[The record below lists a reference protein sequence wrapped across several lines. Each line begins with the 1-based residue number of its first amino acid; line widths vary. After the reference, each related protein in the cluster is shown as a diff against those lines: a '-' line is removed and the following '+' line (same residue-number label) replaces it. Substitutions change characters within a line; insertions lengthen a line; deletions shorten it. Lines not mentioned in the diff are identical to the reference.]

1 MQISFSGLYGVL
13 EWQSAEFSL
22 FSRLR
27 DTFSVLDPDRFV
39 VEAFRRGFWDG
50 KSHVISKDGKF
61 LRGMAGAIVK
71 EIRTL
76 GGEVEDYVPYNRE
89 WIERNAPYV
98 HLADKLHLEGIALA
112 EHQRRM
118 TRALLKYGGGTVEG
132 VTGCGKTESITLL
145 ARILSEYTEKIFFI
159 VHRIGLMRAAKER
172 VVERCPELAPLCG
185 LLGDGERP
193 KEEDRLIFSTVQ
205 SLSTVLGIGK
215 KKKGKDAEMERIW
228 KDGGAIIIDEA
239 HRVAGEGYLKVLS
252 KAPEVPIYQFSGTPE
267 VDDPVR
273 DWAIIGVGGP
283 IVTRVKRSEMEAIGF
298 IAEAIACVRE
308 FTRKA
313 DEIPGSKR
321 KRRILWMPVKEKES
335 YEVTALRVE
344 KDGEFSQ
351 CQLKVDPSKGLQTE
365 ENEYY
370 LYPGYG
376 RDMVLLEK
384 NRNADIANF
393 IRASLADERQP
404 LVLCERV
411 AQTYYLRNIL
421 VGEGLPAGQIGLVH
435 GSHDV
440 DERREAVAAYE
451 SGQKPVLI
459 ASAIFDEGED
469 IKEVGSVVLAAGG
482 ASLVKVVQRI
492 GRGVRAKAS
501 ETGNYIPIWF
511 PLDGLTEFSREHTIA
526 RVGYL
531 QRAEISIEE
540 NTGDWEH
547 FFSFLRDKYGKN
559 LSRVA

>member
-1 MQISFSGLYGVL
+1 MRISFHGLYGVL
-13 EWQSAEFSL
+13 EWEKAEFGL
-22 FSRLR
+22 FTRLR
-27 DTFSVLDPDRFV
+27 ETFSVLDPDRFV

-61 LRGMAGAIVK
+61 LRGMAFAIVK
-71 EIRTL
+71 ETRAL
-76 GGEVEDYVPYNRE
+76 GGEIEDYVPYNRE
-89 WIERNAPYV
+89 WIAENVPYV
-98 HLADKLHLEGIALA
+98 YLADKLHLEGINLA

-118 TRALLKYGGGTVEG
+118 TRALLKQGGGTVEG

-145 ARILSEYTEKIFFI
+145 ARILSEYTDKIFFI
-159 VHRIGLMRAAKER
+159 VHRIGLMRAARER
-172 VVERCPELAPLCG
+172 VIERCPELAPLCG

-193 KEEDRLIFSTVQ
+193 KESDRLIFSTVQ

-215 KKKGKDAEMERIW
+215 KKAKDSEIEKVW
-228 KDGGAIIIDEA
+228 KKAGAIIIDEA
-239 HRVAGEGYLKVLS
+239 HRVAGEMYLKLLS
-252 KAPEVPIYQFSGTPE
+252 KAPEAPIYQFSGTPE
-267 VDDPVR
+267 TDDPVR

-283 IVTRVKRSEMEAIGF
+283 IVTRVRRSEMEAIGF
-298 IAEAIACVRE
+298 IAEAVACVRE

-321 KRRILWMPVKEKES
+321 HRKILWMPKKEKEP

-344 KDGEFSQ
+344 KDGNFTR
-351 CQLKVDPSKGLQTE
+351 CQLKVTEKGIQTDE
-365 ENEYY
+365 DEYY

-384 NRNADIANF
+384 ARNADIANF
-393 IRASLADERQP
+393 VRASLADDRRP
-404 LVLCERV
+404 LILCERV
-411 AQTYYLRNIL
+411 AQTYFLRNGL
-421 VGEGLPAGQIGLVH
+421 AGEGIPGESIGLVH

-440 DERREAVAAYE
+440 DERREVVTAFE
-451 SGQKPVLI
+451 NGQKPVLI

-492 GRGVRAKAS
+492 GRGVRAKSTEA
-501 ETGNYIPIWF
+501 GNYIPIWF
-511 PLDGLTEFSREHTIA
+511 PLDSLTEFSREHTIA
-526 RVGYL
+526 RVSYL

-547 FFSFLRDKYGKN
+547 FFQFLRKKYGKN
-559 LSRVA
+559 LTRVA

>member
-1 MQISFSGLYGVL
+1 MRISFKGLYGVL
-13 EWQSAEFSL
+13 EWEKAEFGL
-22 FSRLR
+22 FSKLR
-27 DTFSVLDPDRFV
+27 ETFSMLDPDRFL

-61 LRGMAGAIVK
+61 LRGMSSAIVK
-71 EIRTL
+71 EARLL
-76 GGEVEDYVPYNRE
+76 GGEIEDYVPYNRE
-89 WIERNAPYV
+89 WIEENAPYV
-98 HLADKLHLEGIALA
+98 HLADELHLKGIALA

-118 TRALLKYGGGTVEG
+118 TRALLKHGGGTVEG

-145 ARILSEYTEKIFFI
+145 ARILSEYTDTIFFI
-159 VHRIGLMRAAKER
+159 VHRIGLMRAAKDR
-172 VVERCPELAPLCG
+172 VTERCPELAPLCG

-193 KEEDRLIFSTVQ
+193 KDSDRLIFSTVQ
-205 SLSTVLGIGK
+205 SLSKVLGIGK
-215 KKKGKDAEMERIW
+215 GKKGKDAEMEALW
-228 KDGGAIIIDEA
+228 KGGGAIIIDEA

-252 KAPEVPIYQFSGTPE
+252 KAPSVPIYQFSGTPE
-267 VDDPVR
+267 VDDVVR

-298 IAEAIACVRE
+298 IAEAIACIRE
-308 FTRKA
+308 FTRRA

-321 KRRILWMPVKEKES
+321 KRKILWMPKKES
-335 YEVTALRVE
+335 SPYEVTALRVE

-351 CQLKVDPSKGLQTE
+351 CQLTVDSKGIKTE
-365 ENEYY
+365 EDEYY

-393 IRASLADERQP
+393 VRASLADDRRP
-404 LVLCERV
+404 LILCERV
-411 AQTYYLRNIL
+411 AQTYYLRNTL
-421 VGEGLPAGQIGLVH
+421 AGEGIPARQIGLVH
-435 GSHDV
+435 GAHDV
-440 DERREAVAAYE
+440 DERREVVSAYE

-492 GRGVRAKAS
+492 GRGVRAK
-501 ETGNYIPIWF
+501 ETAMGNYIPIWF

-531 QRAEISIEE
+531 HRAEISIEE
-540 NTGDWEH
+540 NTGDWPH
-547 FFSFLRDKYGKN
+547 FFTFLREKYSKN

>member
-1 MQISFSGLYGVL
+1 
-13 EWQSAEFSL
+13 
-22 FSRLR
+22 
-27 DTFSVLDPDRFV
+27 
-39 VEAFRRGFWDG
+39 
-50 KSHVISKDGKF
+50 
-61 LRGMAGAIVK
+61 MASAIVK
-71 EIRTL
+71 EVRSL
-76 GGEVEDYVPYNRE
+76 GGEVEDYVPYNQE
-89 WIERNAPYV
+89 WIRRNAPYV
-98 HLADKLHLEGIALA
+98 YLADKLHLEGINLA

-118 TRALLKYGGGTVEG
+118 TRALLKHGGGTVEG
-132 VTGCGKTESITLL
+132 VTGAGKTESIALL
-145 ARILSEYTEKIFFI
+145 ARILSEYTDKILFI
-159 VHRIGLMRAAKER
+159 VHRIGLMRAARER

-193 KEEDRLIFSTVQ
+193 KESDRFIFSTVQ

-215 KKKGKDAEMERIW
+215 KKKGKDAEMEKLW
-228 KDGGAIIIDEA
+228 KKTGAIIVDEC
-239 HRVAGEGYLKVLS
+239 HRVVGQAYLKVLS

-267 VDDPVR
+267 VDDLIK

-308 FTRKA
+308 FTRRA
-313 DEIPGSKR
+313 DEIPGRARKR
-321 KRRILWMPVKEKES
+321 KILWMPVKEKEA

-344 KDGEFSQ
+344 KDGQFSQ
-351 CQLKVDPSKGLQTE
+351 CQIKVNPKTGLQTE

-393 IRASLADERQP
+393 VRASLADERQP
-404 LVLCERV
+404 LILCERV
-411 AQTYYLRNIL
+411 AQTYFLRNIL
-421 VGEGLPAGQIGLVH
+421 VEEGLPAGQIGLVH
-435 GSHDV
+435 GSHDIE
-440 DERREAVAAYE
+440 ERREVVAAYE
-451 SGQKPVLI
+451 NGQKPVLI

-492 GRGVRAKAS
+492 GRGVRAKDL

-511 PLDGLTEFSREHTIA
+511 PLDALTEFSREHTIA
-526 RVGYL
+526 RVSYL
-531 QRAEISIEE
+531 QRAEITIEE
-540 NTGDWEH
+540 NTGDWPS
-547 FFSFLRDKYGKN
+547 FFRFLRDKYGKN
-559 LSRVA
+559 RTRVA